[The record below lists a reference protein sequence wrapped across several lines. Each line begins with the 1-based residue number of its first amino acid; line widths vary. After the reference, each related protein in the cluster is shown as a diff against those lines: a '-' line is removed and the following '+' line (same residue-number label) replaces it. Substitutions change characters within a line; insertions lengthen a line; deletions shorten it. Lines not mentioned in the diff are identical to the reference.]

1 LGRKKYEN
9 DQYNDIQVH
18 MYHPFPKKPGVGEK
32 EKVQQYCKKK
42 EDQRCKILDLLFN
55 TVLEI
60 EMPGPE

>member
-1 LGRKKYEN
+1 MKMISITIYRFICIILFRRSPVLAKKRKFSN
-9 DQYNDIQVH
+9 IA
-18 MYHPFPKKPGVGEK
+18 
-32 EKVQQYCKKK
+32 KKK